1 MRSVTQTFHV
11 FLWQRRQHN
20 CALKTSP
27 AGGFKQHPSSVF
39 HVARGL
45 HGWQGKHRVGQEV
58 WGWAGGTLG
67 LQREREEK
75 QGRGARPSKEEM

>member
-1 MRSVTQTFHV
+1 M
-11 FLWQRRQHN
+11 
-20 CALKTSP
+20 
-27 AGGFKQHPSSVF
+27 
-39 HVARGL
+39 ARGL